1 MANVSS
7 VNTFLPSNDWQVEQK
22 AIERRRRLAETL
34 QQQSMAPLETN
45 QMAGGYVIPTSPF
58 AALAKLLQGYTAGKM
73 QDESDTKEKDI
84 ASKAQQQRA
93 SEFAAALQ
101 ARDGTP
107 ATSETIMDE
116 QANGGEGQ
124 IAQIN
129 APGIAGSKS
138 AMYARLL
145 RSPDPSLQQMG
156 MAGMMKEDDE
166 KYGHSPQTELID
178 GKPHSVLYGDRG
190 TRKVVGPVTPRDK
203 METVG
208 LGGTTGVFNPY
219 AINPG
224 TVLPHTQTPDNQ
236 ATLGQRQYEWQN
248 PSAHQRVQEQQGWG
262 NLGVA
267 QGNLGVAQ
275 DQLGVA
281 RGNLGINAQNSYFN
295 TGMMPGQMPGMGGGG
310 AMGGQA
316 PQMPQQAPQQPQ
328 SQYQMGP
335 RGNQPAPQMPM
346 QGPMP
351 NQNAPQLPPSMQGG
365 TALTPKQRAEL
376 EMNRPQETQKL
387 QSIGI
392 QIDNAI
398 KQADTLLTGRG
409 VAGVTG
415 PIMGRLPS
423 IMGSSTNAQA
433 NIDTL
438 KAQIGVQVLN
448 AMREASKTGG
458 AVGNVTEKEW
468 PILQNQL
475 GALQQSQTTP
485 EFLKN
490 LKDVRDSLARVK
502 MNAQQS
508 YASIYGPMQ
517 QQGAGAS
524 GKWGG
529 SVMDQADAILR
540 GSNGNR

>member
-22 AIERRRRLAETL
+22 ALERRRRLAETL
-34 QQQSMAPLETN
+34 QQQSMQPLETN

-84 ASKAQQQRA
+84 ALKAQQQRA

-107 ATSETIMDE
+107 ASSETIMDE

-124 IAQIN
+124 MAQIN

-145 RSPDPSLQQMG
+145 KSTDPSLQQMG

-190 TRKVVGPVTPRDK
+190 TRKVIGPVTPRDK
-203 METVG
+203 MEMG
-208 LGGTTGVFNPY
+208 NFGGVSSAWNPY
-219 AINPG
+219 DTQPG
-224 TVLPHTQTPDNQ
+224 TVIPHTQSPDSTARLQ
-236 ATLGQRQYEWQN
+236 WDQFQHQN
-248 PSAHQRVQEQQGWG
+248 PSAHQKVQEAQGWG

-275 DQLGVA
+275 GQLGVA

-310 AMGGQA
+310 AMGGA
-316 PQMPQQAPQQPQ
+316 PQMPQQAPQMPRQAPQQPQ
-328 SQYQMGP
+328 AAPQYQMGP

-365 TALTPKQRAEL
+365 AALTPKQRAEL

-517 QQGAGAS
+517 QDRRAEPRQSS
-524 GKWGG
+524 GR
-529 SVMDQADAILR
+529 VVV
-540 GSNGNR
+540 NY